1 MSDARKRKQG
11 ATFRR
16 RRRPLNWRKPLR
28 YGLRALAGGVVL
40 ALLISAGRWLLGV
53 EVSWQPMALNQWS
66 VDEVLVYQSRA
77 ELDDALAQYQGRSL
91 LLISPEAVRK
101 DIEALPW
108 VAQATVS
115 KAWPDQLQ
123 IRIEEHQPVARWNGE
138 QVLNSDGE
146 PLSRP
151 VADLVLADLR
161 GPSGQAKRVM
171 DQYLQY
177 SRVFVDSGVRLAG
190 VRMHPRG
197 AWDLQLDNGIQV
209 ALGSSDMLDRTTRVV
224 ALLERSPLELNDI
237 EYIDARYPNGVAVGQ
252 RADNEPSA

>member
-1 MSDARKRKQG
+1 MNDARKRKQG
-11 ATFRR
+11 ATLRKS
-16 RRRPLNWRKPLR
+16 PLNWRKPLR

-40 ALLISAGRWLLGV
+40 ALLITAGRWVLGL
-53 EVSWQPMALNQWS
+53 EVNWQPLALNNWAL
-66 VDEVLVYQSRA
+66 DEVLVYQSRA
-77 ELDDALAQYQGRSL
+77 DLDDTLAQYQGRSL

-101 DIEALPW
+101 DVEALPW
-108 VAQATVS
+108 VSQALVS
-115 KAWPDQLQ
+115 KVWPDQLQ
-123 IRIEEHQPVARWNGE
+123 IHIEEHQPVARWNGE

-224 ALLERSPLELNDI
+224 ALLERRPLELNDI
-237 EYIDARYPNGVAVGQ
+237 EYIDARYPNGVAVGR